1 MLSSD
6 IEREVPQWIRTFT
19 GKRFYPLKP
28 TIEDID
34 ILDIAHALSNQ
45 CRFSGHSKFH
55 FSVAQHS
62 VYVSQVVRSLGGSP
76 TDIMW
81 GLLHDASEAY
91 LVDLPTPVK
100 RQVVGYND
108 SEKEVMDV
116 IAKNFNLPEQM
127 PKIVK
132 MADEIMLATEARDLM
147 GSPTDWNLRTLP
159 AAFHIIEQSPRQV
172 MKDFVYQFANISYDI
187 NPHMD
192 GTVDTLYFQLI
203 GTVG

>member
-6 IEREVPQWIRTFT
+6 IERDVPQWIRTFT

-34 ILDIAHALSNQ
+34 IVDIAHALSNQ
-45 CRFSGHSKFH
+45 CRFSGHAAWH
-55 FSVAQHS
+55 YGVGQHS
-62 VYVSQVVRSLGGSP
+62 VYVSQVVRRLGGSS

-108 SEKEVMDV
+108 AEKQVMKIV
-116 IAKNFNLPEQM
+116 ANYFGLPEKM
-127 PKIVK
+127 PEVVK
-132 MADEIMLATEARDLM
+132 MADEIMLSTEARDLM
-147 GSPTDWNLRTLP
+147 GNPTDWNLRVLP
-159 AAFHIIEQSPRQV
+159 AEFNIVEMSPRQA
-172 MKDFVYQFANISYDI
+172 MKDFIYNFASISFDI
-187 NPHMD
+187 NPSRE
-192 GTVDTLYFQLI
+192 GTIDSYFIQLI
-203 GTVG
+203 GNI

>member
-45 CRFSGHSKFH
+45 CRFSGHSKWH
-55 FSVAQHS
+55 YSVGQHS

-100 RQVVGYND
+100 RQ
-108 SEKEVMDV
+108 
-116 IAKNFNLPEQM
+116 A
-127 PKIVK
+127 
-132 MADEIMLATEARDLM
+132 
-147 GSPTDWNLRTLP
+147 
-159 AAFHIIEQSPRQV
+159 
-172 MKDFVYQFANISYDI
+172 
-187 NPHMD
+187 
-192 GTVDTLYFQLI
+192 VDKVL
-203 GTVG
+203 